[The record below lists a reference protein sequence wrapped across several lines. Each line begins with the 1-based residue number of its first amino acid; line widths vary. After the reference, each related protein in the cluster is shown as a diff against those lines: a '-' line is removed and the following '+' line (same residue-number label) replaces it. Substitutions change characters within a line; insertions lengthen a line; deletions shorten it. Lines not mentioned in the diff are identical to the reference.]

1 MNTHGKFY
9 QQINYDGKGRNVTIW
24 EENLKLRL
32 SMSHM
37 DIKGP

>member
-1 MNTHGKFY
+1 MHTHIKFY
-9 QQINYDGKGRNVTIW
+9 QQINYNGKGRNVIIW

-32 SMSHM
+32 AITYM